1 MALVRRPSLK
11 AGKGTTENFLDE
23 EGRRSENTREEEKV
37 SVKQTE
43 GKSTFTQTQVAN
55 DGSQSQLAAKE
66 VFLAEKRAA
75 EDTIQRQDVPAGYRK
90 YLETYFKGIEP
101 EAATGE
107 AAASEPTAGDG
118 TGGK

>member
-1 MALVRRPSLK
+1 MALVRRPTLR
-11 AGKGTTENFLDE
+11 AGKGTNPNFLEE
-23 EGRRSENTREEEKV
+23 EGTRSENTREEEKV

-101 EAATGE
+101 EAAAGE
-107 AAASEPTAGDG
+107 STSV
-118 TGGK
+118 GGK

>member
-1 MALVRRPSLK
+1 MALVQRPGLK
-11 AGKGTTENFLDE
+11 PGSATTENFLRE
-23 EGRRSENTREEEKV
+23 EGQRSDNTREEEKV
-37 SVKQTE
+37 SVKQTT

-101 EAATGE
+101 ESAAGGAAGE
-107 AAASEPTAGDG
+107 PAAGDG
-118 TGGK
+118 GK

>member
-1 MALVRRPSLK
+1 MVLVQRPTLK
-11 AGKGTTENFLDE
+11 AGKGTNPNFLEE
-23 EGRRSENTREEEKV
+23 EGSRSENTREEEKV

-55 DGSQSQLAAKE
+55 DGSRSQLAAKE

-90 YLETYFKGIEP
+90 YLETYFKRMEP
-101 EAATGE
+101 EV
-107 AAASEPTAGDG
+107 TAGDG
-118 TGGK
+118 TGTDTTDTGGK

>member
-1 MALVRRPSLK
+1 MALVQRPGLK
-11 AGKGTTENFLDE
+11 AGKGTTDSFLAE
-23 EGRRSENTREEEKV
+23 EGRRTDSTREEEKV
-37 SVKQTE
+37 SVKQTS

-55 DGSQSQLAAKE
+55 DGSRTNLAAKE

-101 EAATGE
+101 EAATDE
-107 AAASEPTAGDG
+107 DG
-118 TGGK
+118 K

>member
-1 MALVRRPSLK
+1 MLVQRPSLK
-11 AGKGTTENFLDE
+11 AGKGTAENFLAE
-23 EGRRSENTREEEKV
+23 EGRRTDNKREEEKV
-37 SVKQTE
+37 SVKQTS

-55 DGSQSQLAAKE
+55 DGSQSHQAAQE

-101 EAATGE
+101 D
-107 AAASEPTAGDG
+107 AGAPDDG
-118 TGGK
+118 K